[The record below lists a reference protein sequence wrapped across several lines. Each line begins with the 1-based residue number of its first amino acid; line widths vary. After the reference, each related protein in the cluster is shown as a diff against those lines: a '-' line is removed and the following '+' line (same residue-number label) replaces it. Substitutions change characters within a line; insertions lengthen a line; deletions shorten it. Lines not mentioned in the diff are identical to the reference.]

1 MAALDVNDGFK
12 SVGDKITTTK
22 KYKKIKEDS
31 DNLKKKKGSSFEKKS
46 SDLKK
51 QLSETKKE
59 TKKFLKEQKSQIDNL
74 LDLKFLSTGSG
85 SSTKKYLKKTFVK
98 PDFYIFRI

>member
-1 MAALDVNDGFK
+1 MAVLDVNEGFK

-31 DNLKKKKGSSFEKKS
+31 DTLKKKKGDTFEKKS

-51 QLSETKKE
+51 QLSEVNKE
-59 TKKFLKEQKSQIDNL
+59 TKKFLKDQKSQIDNFFL
-74 LDLKFLSTGSG
+74 LLLF
-85 SSTKKYLKKTFVK
+85 
-98 PDFYIFRI
+98 

>member
-51 QLSETKKE
+51 QLQTK
-59 TKKFLKEQKSQIDNL
+59 L
-74 LDLKFLSTGSG
+74 
-85 SSTKKYLKKTFVK
+85 
-98 PDFYIFRI
+98 YILE